1 MSSNRDKQPKFGVL
15 VSKQVAD
22 EIRAEIIN
30 GQLKPGARINLE
42 EYRRKWGISITPLRD
57 AMKLLETSGLVD
69 IQPRRGV
76 FVATVDID
84 ELREVFQIR
93 RLLEPFV
100 TELATPLIPVRE
112 AHGLREKFEAARK
125 LTPARRHS
133 KLAEIDADVHE
144 LVIRHCPNGRLV
156 KLLSTLQDAIVWCQK
171 TVVQDNRRY
180 YEASLDEHIA
190 ICAAIESQDP
200 EEAARVMREHLE
212 QTERRSLE
220 AVAALAPTSS

>member
-1 MSSNRDKQPKFGVL
+1 MSFKDDTQPKIGVL
-15 VSKQVAD
+15 VSEQVAD

-30 GQLKPGARINLE
+30 GQLIPGARINLE
-42 EYRRKWGISITPLRD
+42 EYRQKWGISITPLRD

-76 FVATVDID
+76 FVAKVDID
-84 ELREVFQIR
+84 ELREVFQVR
-93 RLLEPFV
+93 RALEPFV

-112 AHGLREKFEAARK
+112 ARGLREKFEATRK
-125 LTPARRHS
+125 QTPARRYS

-144 LVIRHCPNGRLV
+144 MVIRYCPNKRLV
-156 KLLSTLQDAIVWCQK
+156 KLLTTLHDAIIRCQK
-171 TVVQDNRRY
+171 TAVQGNPES

-190 ICAAIESQDP
+190 ICAAIERQDP
-200 EEAARVMREHLE
+200 EEASRVMREHLE

-220 AVAALAPTSS
+220 AVAAHAPASS